1 MREILFRGKRIDNGE
16 WVYGAY
22 YKQRQYYG
30 DEREIDCIITT
41 NDVLSN
47 DLDLDYEEVIP
58 ETVGQYTGLCDK
70 NGNKIFEG
78 DILKTI
84 NTKREKFAVVGFGNF
99 VDENNDDEYLGFYI
113 EFDGIRTTITQLE
126 MEEVKDRFEV
136 IGNIHDNP
144 ELLGVEE

>member
-1 MREILFRGKRIDNGE
+1 MREILFRGKTKNGK

-30 DEREIDCIITT
+30 DEREVDCIITS
-41 NDVLSN
+41 DGVLSN

-78 DILKTI
+78 DILAFWGRVCGVVRYGEGTFDSGIYCYTGFYYEGVCGDKDHTSLYE
-84 NTKREKFAVVGFGNF
+84 NCDAEVVG
-99 VDENNDDEYLGFYI
+99 
-113 EFDGIRTTITQLE
+113 
-126 MEEVKDRFEV
+126 
-136 IGNIHDNP
+136 NIYDTP
-144 ELLGVEE
+144 ELLEKEQ